1 MSVLEILAYMY
12 LPEELDKTNWLVG
25 RRICREREYGGEVG
39 GFLFYKSLGCIEMF
53 YWSMITVISRDAA
66 KVNGFV
72 FISYQIP

>member
-1 MSVLEILAYMY
+1 MSVLEILAYVY

-25 RRICREREYGGEVG
+25 RRICRESTEERVG
-39 GFLFYKSLGCIEMF
+39 VFLFYKSLGCIEMF
-53 YWSMITVISRDAA
+53 YWSMITEISRDAA